1 MQMEIE
7 RLNQCQNRLME
18 LSSSRE
24 ELLNKEI
31 LSLNAAVLELQNAYD
46 QRNKLI
52 TLADKKS
59 EGGTVNWDQLLSTRL
74 TALDKVNVQMRNAL
88 NDKKTGEMLKEGRN
102 LISKMTDKLAQL
114 D

>member
-1 MQMEIE
+1 
-7 RLNQCQNRLME
+7 ME

-24 ELLNKEI
+24 EFLNKEI

-59 EGGTVNWDQLLSTRL
+59 EGGTVNWD
-74 TALDKVNVQMRNAL
+74 
-88 NDKKTGEMLKEGRN
+88 
-102 LISKMTDKLAQL
+102 
-114 D
+114 